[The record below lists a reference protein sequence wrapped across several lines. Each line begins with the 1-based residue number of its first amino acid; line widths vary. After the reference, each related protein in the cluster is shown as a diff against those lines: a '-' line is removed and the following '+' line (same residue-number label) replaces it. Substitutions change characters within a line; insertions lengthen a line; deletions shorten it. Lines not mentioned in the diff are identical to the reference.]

1 MTTINTSLIF
11 NNIIPT
17 TRQPKQLGDYDYIDI
32 SNNILY
38 DISTNIIY
46 DISNNI
52 IFYKLPYYKIYLTD
66 CVNYVP
72 IITQKDNYVYLFLLD
87 LVYNYIPICKIGYTS
102 DILDRTISLKTH
114 TNINMVL
121 LAVISVKGQFQEKNL
136 HTYLKIK
143 CPYCIMDYKYPNG
156 SNATELYK
164 IHPVL
169 LNEFYSY
176 LKNLELINNNNLLI
190 IQEKTKQIE
199 YIEKTKQTEYIEKT
213 KQEQEETKQ
222 IEYIEKTKQ
231 TEYIE
236 KTKQAEYIEKT
247 KQEEEKTKQEEE
259 KTKQLELQL
268 KILKL
273 QNKK

>member
-1 MTTINTSLIF
+1 MTSINTPLIF
-11 NNIIPT
+11 SSIIPT
-17 TRQPKQLGDYDYIDI
+17 TRQPKQLGDYQYIDI
-32 SNNILY
+32 SYNNL
-38 DISTNIIY
+38 Y

-52 IFYKLPYYKIYLTD
+52 IYDIPSNIKFYKLPYYKLFLID
-66 CVNYVP
+66 CINNVP
-72 IITQKDNYVYLFLLD
+72 IIIDKDNYVYLFLLD
-87 LVYNYIPICKIGYTS
+87 LEFNNIPICKIGYTS
-102 DILDRTISLKTH
+102 DILNRTISLKTH
-114 TNINMVL
+114 TNINMLL

-143 CPYCIMDYKYPNG
+143 CPYCIMNYKYPDG

-169 LNEFYSY
+169 IKELYYY
-176 LKNLELINNNNLLI
+176 LKHLELINKNNLLI
-190 IQEKTKQIE
+190 I
-199 YIEKTKQTEYIEKT
+199 
-213 KQEQEETKQ
+213 QEETKQ

-231 TEYIE
+231 EQE
-236 KTKQAEYIEKT
+236 KTKQIEEQEKTKQIKEQEKTKQIEEQEKT
-247 KQEEEKTKQEEE
+247 KQEQEKTKQEQE